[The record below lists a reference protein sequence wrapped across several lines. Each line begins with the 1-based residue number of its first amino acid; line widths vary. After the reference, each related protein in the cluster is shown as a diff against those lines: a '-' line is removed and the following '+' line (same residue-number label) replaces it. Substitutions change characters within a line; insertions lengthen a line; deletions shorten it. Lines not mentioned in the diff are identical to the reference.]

1 MGMPLPLS
9 RFVRAA
15 LLAVVVGAG
24 VLTAAA
30 PAQAFPYSPGLG
42 PYFPHPHHRV
52 FPGYPFFPGYPIYP
66 PYPVYPIYPRP
77 VCMSDW
83 QVRNALGA
91 SGYYNVRIYR
101 SGSVIVQA
109 SANRGPWRY
118 FISFNRC
125 TGNIVGVSR

>member
-9 RFVRAA
+9 KFVRAA

-24 VLTAAA
+24 GLTATA
-30 PAQAFPYSPGLG
+30 PAQAFPYPSGPG
-42 PYFPHPHHRV
+42 PYFPRSHHRF
-52 FPGYPFFPGYPIYP
+52 FPGYPFFPGYRPFPI
-66 PYPVYPIYPRP
+66 YPIYPRP

-83 QVRNALGA
+83 QVKNALNA

-101 SGSVIVQA
+101 SGSVIAQA
-109 SANRGPWRY
+109 SASRGRWRY